1 MNALVRYEQAR
12 AALAECARI
21 DEASDIRDKA
31 AALAAYARQRDD
43 RDLEV
48 WVREIQLRACV
59 RIGELSRELDQ
70 AKTLRVPGG
79 ATVRLPTGGKSKAE
93 ALSDAGLTTSTAHRY
108 EALAGSRDAQAQAAG
123 NAAME
128 AYFARSRV
136 ERAPPTMSGLRHA
149 IRGAIH
155 ATLGPCAPRPPK
167 QPAPKPIGDDWVDFT
182 GAVSDI
188 ASLPCDLADLAS
200 RMPSLRTVL
209 LTESQR
215 ATTRLM
221 EWTSLLEHNDD
232 KAH

>member
-79 ATVRLPTGGKSKAE
+79 ATVRLPTGPAMAKTATRMPAQFAPSSCRCGRPRPNNVSSRSTGNGSGFHPAMSSWNSHQTPSHPTRS
-93 ALSDAGLTTSTAHRY
+93 ARPANTCCSTAPT
-108 EALAGSRDAQAQAAG
+108 ASGAAAFWCVWLKSEEETC
-123 NAAME
+123 NEPIQRIARPAANCGD
-128 AYFARSRV
+128 FAAVRRSR
-136 ERAPPTMSGLRHA
+136 APSWMRSTVWQSSG
-149 IRGAIH
+149 
-155 ATLGPCAPRPPK
+155 
-167 QPAPKPIGDDWVDFT
+167 
-182 GAVSDI
+182 
-188 ASLPCDLADLAS
+188 
-200 RMPSLRTVL
+200 
-209 LTESQR
+209 
-215 ATTRLM
+215 
-221 EWTSLLEHNDD
+221 
-232 KAH
+232 